1 MTNGSNCPETSA
13 LTDPPPEIAATLSVI
28 GGKWKILILW
38 QLLRRPCRFNELRRA
53 IAGVSQ
59 HMLTVHLRE
68 LEAEGILTRTVFAE
82 VPPRVEYA
90 LTAHGASLGQV
101 MKPLAEWGGSHLAR
115 SGAPDA
121 AQVGQFVDP
130 ARMECGKSS

>member
-1 MTNGSNCPETSA
+1 MTIEDTCPSQSA
-13 LTDPPPEIAATLSVI
+13 LDDPPPEVAATLSVLA
-28 GGKWKILILW
+28 GKWKILILW

-68 LEAEGILTRTVFAE
+68 LEHEGILTRTVFAE

-90 LTAHGASLGQV
+90 LSEHGKTLGYV
-101 MKPLAEWGGSHLAR
+101 MKALAEWGRLHMNRDGRH
-115 SGAPDA
+115 
-121 AQVGQFVDP
+121 
-130 ARMECGKSS
+130 